1 VDRQSTTDQ
10 VCAQLRMAILEGR
23 VPPGERLRE
32 VVLAEIFGTGR
43 SAIREALR
51 QLVHEGLV
59 VMAPNRGSRVR
70 DFSEND
76 LLDIYAARETIET
89 AAVSRAMRTG
99 SRLDVSGL
107 RAARP
112 RTHPHR
118 HRPPLT

>member
-1 VDRQSTTDQ
+1 MDRQSTTDQ

-32 VVLAEIFGTGR
+32 VVLAGIFGTGR

-51 QLVHEGLV
+51 QLVQEGLV